1 MFISIV
7 NLTMGKLQDEEL
19 QEALRA
25 INRQIGEDF
34 EPYWSF
40 GARLRLE
47 GVIGSAPRKQTLS
60 EMRGDALIYVWD
72 RTDDEEAMGYHDR
85 NNAGIPF
92 GIVSL
97 EESEKAGEAWTVTLS
112 HEALELLGDP
122 QANLLVRGPHPGDRR
137 RLVFHW
143 FEMCDAVQAEHYVID
158 GVKVANFVLP
168 SYFTRSNEPG
178 SRNDFL
184 GRLGDGGVL
193 PSFGISPGGYVG
205 FFDPAIPGDDQYWY
219 PDDKAAAA
227 AFARKR
233 KAKIGRG
240 WRRMHPRA
248 KD

>member
-7 NLTMGKLQDEEL
+7 NLTMGKLMDEDL
-19 QEALRA
+19 QRAVRA
-25 INRQIGEDF
+25 INRQISEDF

-47 GVIGSAPRKQTLS
+47 GVIGAAPRKQTLS

-72 RTDDEEAMGYHDR
+72 RTDAEEALGYHDR
-85 NNAGIPF
+85 NNQGIPF

-97 EESEKAGEAWTVTLS
+97 EESEKAGEEWTVTLS

-143 FEMCDAVQAEHYVID
+143 FEMCDAVQAEHYEID
-158 GVKVANFVLP
+158 GVNVANFVLP

-184 GRLGDGGVL
+184 GRLSDGGVL
-193 PSFGISPGGYVG
+193 PSFGVSPGGYVG
-205 FFDPAIPGDDQYWY
+205 FFDPADNRDDQYWY
-219 PDDKAAAA
+219 PEDTAAAKAA
-227 AFARKR
+227 ARKR
-233 KAKIGRG
+233 KARIGRG
-240 WRRMHPRA
+240 WRRIHPRA